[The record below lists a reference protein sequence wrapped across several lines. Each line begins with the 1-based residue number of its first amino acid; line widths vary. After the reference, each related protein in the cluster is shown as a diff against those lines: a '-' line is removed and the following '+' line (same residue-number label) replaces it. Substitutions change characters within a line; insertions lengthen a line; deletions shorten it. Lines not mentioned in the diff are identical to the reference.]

1 MQQNPESN
9 DAYKF
14 LWYENNVLALN
25 KLDIK
30 RFADELID
38 KMPGNPLIISL
49 RLILMRFKTLN
60 QICLVTMLMNFLK
73 YFISSWLG
81 KMHS

>member
-38 KMPGNPLIISL
+38 KMRAI
-49 RLILMRFKTLN
+49 R
-60 QICLVTMLMNFLK
+60 
-73 YFISSWLG
+73 
-81 KMHS
+81 

>member
-30 RFADELID
+30 FADELIE
-38 KMPGNPLIISL
+38 KMRAI
-49 RLILMRFKTLN
+49 R
-60 QICLVTMLMNFLK
+60 
-73 YFISSWLG
+73 
-81 KMHS
+81 